1 MFTATFTLFNDL
13 FSAEVTAML
22 VLETYVERDDVVLL

>member
-13 FSAEVTAML
+13 FCAEVAAML